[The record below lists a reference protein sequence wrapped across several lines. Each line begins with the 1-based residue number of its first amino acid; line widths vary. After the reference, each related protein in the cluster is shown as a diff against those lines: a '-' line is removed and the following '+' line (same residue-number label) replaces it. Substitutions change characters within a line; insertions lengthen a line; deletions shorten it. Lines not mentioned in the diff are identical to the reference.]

1 MTDAVR
7 AQADLALAEQCRA
20 NAPGAFEEVYRA
32 HAPRLFG
39 LACRMVGRPD
49 AEDLLQEI
57 FLTAYRKLGQY
68 RGDSALGTWL
78 FRVGT
83 NVCVDHLRSRHAR
96 FAHMADPIDDEPIE
110 AGVQAGAVLGV
121 VDRLDLERALV
132 TLPPGAARCL
142 CCTWRPRAQG
152 IEAFLVGF
160 RNVEIAVAQARSLR
174 RAAPT
179 DPGTNVMRTCEDI
192 QAHRLACSLTAACPP
207 RSSDRPVARGCAACR
222 GRLRIWIGCA
232 PRR

>member
-7 AQADLALAEQCRA
+7 AHADLVLAEQCRA

-96 FAHMADPIDDEPIE
+96 FAHMADPIDDDPIE
-110 AGVQAGAVLGV
+110 AGAQAGAVLGV
-121 VDRLDLERALV
+121 VDRLDLERALA
-132 TLPPGAARCL
+132 TLPPGC
-142 CCTWRPRAQG
+142 RAVFVLHDVEG
-152 IEAFLVGF
+152 LEHKEIASLVG
-160 RNVEIAVAQARSLR
+160 ISDGTSKSQLHKARLRLR
-174 RAAPT
+174 RALAPT
-179 DPGTNVMRTCEDI
+179 GTQGRT
-192 QAHRLACSLTAACPP
+192 
-207 RSSDRPVARGCAACR
+207 
-222 GRLRIWIGCA
+222 
-232 PRR
+232 